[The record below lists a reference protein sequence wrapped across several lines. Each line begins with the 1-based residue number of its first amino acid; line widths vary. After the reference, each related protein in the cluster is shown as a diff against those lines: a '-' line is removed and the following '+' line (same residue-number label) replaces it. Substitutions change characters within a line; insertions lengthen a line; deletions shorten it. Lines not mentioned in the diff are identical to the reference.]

1 MYSLGEG
8 GPFSLLKQHKR
19 ELKNQEMKRLETL
32 IAKTIFNPKL
42 IKPEKFKSALET
54 RRDIQR
60 ENSLVFISDN
70 KS

>member
-1 MYSLGEG
+1 M
-8 GPFSLLKQHKR
+8 PFSLLKQHKR
-19 ELKNQEMKRLETL
+19 HIKGKEMRSLEAV
-32 IAKTIFNPKL
+32 IEKTMVNPKL

-60 ENSLVFISDN
+60 EKSLAFVSAN